1 MDIIEVFVFV
11 IYIFIVMDV
20 NGCIVIE
27 EENLVEVQV
36 LEWIDEVYLF
46 FNFVDS
52 YIELEGRLKVFGLL
66 MLVIVDVMGKICY
79 E

>member
-1 MDIIEVFVFV
+1 M
-11 IYIFIVMDV
+11 
-20 NGCIVIE
+20 
-27 EENLVEVQV
+27 